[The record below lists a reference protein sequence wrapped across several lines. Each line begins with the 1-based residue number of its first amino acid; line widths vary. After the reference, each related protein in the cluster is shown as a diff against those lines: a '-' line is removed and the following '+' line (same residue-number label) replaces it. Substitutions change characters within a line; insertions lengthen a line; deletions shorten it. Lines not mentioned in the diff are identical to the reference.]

1 MRVIVLSI
9 VVFIGLGS
17 FGYAQ
22 NQPQTLKGVYGPPGS
37 SALGSP
43 GLGASGK
50 LPSAL
55 STLSNAPVG
64 GPPRVTVPGDPVQGQ
79 TLPDDVNPTPIAGRP
94 GYGTVVVNGRRAI
107 VDLANNRIF
116 QISD

>member
-1 MRVIVLSI
+1 M
-9 VVFIGLGS
+9 
-17 FGYAQ
+17 
-22 NQPQTLKGVYGPPGS
+22 
-37 SALGSP
+37 
-43 GLGASGK
+43 
-50 LPSAL
+50 
-55 STLSNAPVG
+55 G

>member
-1 MRVIVLSI
+1 MRSIIPSITVL
-9 VVFIGLGS
+9 IGLGS
-17 FGYAQ
+17 LACAQ
-22 NQPQTLKGVYGPPGS
+22 NQPQTLKGVYGPPPS
-37 SALGSP
+37 SALRSS

-50 LPSAL
+50 SSLG
-55 STLSNAPVG
+55 STLSNTPVG

-79 TLPDDVNPTPIAGRP
+79 TLPDEVNPTPIPGRP

-107 VDLANNRIF
+107 VDLATNRIF